1 MIGLIDKLEVKML
14 IQSFYGR
21 LIIISIN
28 ENLFLLEIFNTTPD
42 FNYLRFV

>member
-28 ENLFLLEIFNTTPD
+28 KNLFLLETFNTTRD
-42 FNYLRFV
+42 FNCLRFI